1 MRVTMAALKFSDPQA
16 PTAPPPTLMDKLII
30 TVTCDSTM
38 AYPSNPHNPTPKG
51 YKEVAAEYVRSVNAG
66 ASICHLHGPYTID
79 EEIQADGTR
88 LSDLDIPGW
97 GAFRQDILDGCGA
110 TKPIIQYG
118 IANGRFPQRKV
129 LMQEQRPDM
138 ISTCFNPHDECFDYE
153 PGCEPVELYGLHNR
167 PELEDY
173 CRTTAELGVTIE
185 AECFHYGGV
194 WNAQRMVQKGLLKTP
209 VWITFF
215 LGWRG
220 GSYTP
225 PTMEAM
231 QFNHHH
237 LPPGFLYNTSVMD
250 PELQWRILTC
260 AIILGG
266 HVRVVMEDNPFL
278 SPGEYAS
285 SNAQLVEKIV
295 RISRELGRDVATPD
309 EARKIIWPNGR

>member
-1 MRVTMAALKFSDPQA
+1 
-16 PTAPPPTLMDKLII
+16 MDKLII

-51 YKEVAAEYVRSVNAG
+51 FEEVAKEYVRSVNAG
-66 ASICHLHGPYTID
+66 ASICHLHGPYAID
-79 EEIQADGTR
+79 EKIQDDGTR

-97 GAFRQDILDGCGA
+97 GRFRADILQGCGS

-118 IANGRFPQRKV
+118 IANGRFPQRKE
-129 LMQEQRPDM
+129 LMRDQQPDM

-167 PELEDY
+167 PELEEY
-173 CRTTAELGVTIE
+173 CRATAELGVKIE

-194 WNAQRMVQKGLLKTP
+194 WNAERMLKKGLLKPP

-225 PTMEAM
+225 PTVEAM
-231 QFNHHH
+231 LYNHHH
-237 LPPGFLYNTSVMD
+237 LPDGFLYNTSVMD
-250 PELQWRILTC
+250 PELQWRILTT

-266 HVRVVMEDNPFL
+266 HVRVGMEDNPFL
-278 SPGEYAS
+278 SPGEYAT

-295 RISRELGRDVATPD
+295 RISRELGREVATPD
-309 EARKIIWPNGR
+309 EARAMIWPEGAGA

>member
-1 MRVTMAALKFSDPQA
+1 
-16 PTAPPPTLMDKLII
+16 MDKLII
-30 TVTCDSTM
+30 TVTCDCTM

-51 YKEVAAEYVRSVNAG
+51 YDEVAREYVRSVNAG

-79 EEIQADGTR
+79 EKIQADGTR

-97 GAFRQDILDGCGA
+97 AKLRSDITQHCN
-110 TKPIIQYG
+110 PIIQYG
-118 IANGRFPQRKV
+118 IANGRFPQRKA
-129 LMQEQRPDM
+129 LMQDQRPDM

-153 PGCEPVELYGLHNR
+153 PGREPVELYGLHNR
-167 PELEDY
+167 PELEEY
-173 CRTTAELGVTIE
+173 CRVTRQLGVTIE

-194 WNAQRMVQKGLLKTP
+194 WNAQRMVEKGLLDGP

-225 PTMEAM
+225 PTAEAM
-231 QFNHHH
+231 LFNHHH
-237 LPPGFLYNTSVMD
+237 LPKGFIYNTSVMD
-250 PELQWRILTC
+250 PVEQWKVLTT

-266 HVRVVMEDNPFL
+266 HVRVGMEDNPFL
-278 SPGEYAS
+278 KPGDYAR

-295 RISRELGRDVATPD
+295 RISREIGREIASPE
-309 EARKIIWPNGR
+309 EARNIIWPNGRRQAKS

>member
-1 MRVTMAALKFSDPQA
+1 
-16 PTAPPPTLMDKLII
+16 MDKLII

-51 YKEVAAEYVRSVNAG
+51 YDEVAREYVRAVHAG

-79 EEIQADGTR
+79 ETIRPDGTR

-97 GAFRQDILDGCGA
+97 GKLQRDIVEGCGR
-110 TKPIIQYG
+110 TRPIIQFG
-118 IANGRFPQRKV
+118 IANGRFPQRKE
-129 LMQEQRPDM
+129 LMREYRPEM

-167 PELEDY
+167 PELEEY
-173 CRTTAELGVTIE
+173 CQTTAELGVKIE

-194 WNAQRMVQKGLLKTP
+194 WNAQRMVAKGLLKPP

-225 PTMEAM
+225 PTVEAM
-231 QFNHHH
+231 LYNHHH
-237 LPPGFLYNTSVMD
+237 LPGGFLYNTSVMD
-250 PELQWRILTC
+250 PERQWPILAT

-266 HVRVVMEDNPFL
+266 HVRVGMEDNPFL
-278 SPGEYAS
+278 APGEYAR
-285 SNAQLVEKIV
+285 SNAELVEKIV
-295 RISRELGRDVATPD
+295 RIARELGREIASPD
-309 EARKIIWPNGR
+309 EARKIIWPAAA